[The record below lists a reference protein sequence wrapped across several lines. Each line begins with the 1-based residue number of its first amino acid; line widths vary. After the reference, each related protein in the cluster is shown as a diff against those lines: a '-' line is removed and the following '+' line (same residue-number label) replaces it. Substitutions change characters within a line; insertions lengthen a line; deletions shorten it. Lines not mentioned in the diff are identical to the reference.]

1 MGLKPWEDLE
11 ENEQTDKRKKSGT
24 VSKKQQDVRLCP
36 CGIKQDYILWT
47 WCFAKTD
54 RKINGG

>member
-1 MGLKPWEDLE
+1 MKPWEDLE
-11 ENEQTDKRKKSGT
+11 ENEETDKRKKSGI